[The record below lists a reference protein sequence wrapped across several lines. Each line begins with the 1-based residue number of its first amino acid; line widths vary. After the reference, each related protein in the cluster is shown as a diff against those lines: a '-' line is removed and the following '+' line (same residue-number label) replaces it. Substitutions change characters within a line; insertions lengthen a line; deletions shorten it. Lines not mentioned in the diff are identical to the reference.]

1 MIIIY
6 NIKQIYQNRGE
17 MMMNKYYSIVSQFV
31 LMFFVWIG
39 VQYVLFEPLHYWKT
53 VIGSAIFSLIFV
65 IGWHIMLTKIER
77 KIQSD
82 RNQQNSVE

>member
-6 NIKQIYQNRGE
+6 NIKQIYQNCGE

-53 VIGSAIFSLIFV
+53 VISGVIFSLIFV
-65 IGWHIMLTKIER
+65 ISWHIMLTKIEK
-77 KIQSD
+77 KIKNEQ
-82 RNQQNSVE
+82 

>member
-6 NIKQIYQNRGE
+6 NIKQIYQNHGE

-53 VIGSAIFSLIFV
+53 VIGSVVFSLIFV

-77 KIQSD
+77 KIK
-82 RNQQNSVE
+82 NEQNMNNDTE

>member
-6 NIKQIYQNRGE
+6 NIKQTYQNRGE

-39 VQYVLFEPLHYWKT
+39 VHYVLFEPLHYWKM

-65 IGWHIMLTKIER
+65 IGWHIMLTKIEQ
-77 KIQSD
+77 KIQNEH
-82 RNQQNSVE
+82 NQHNHVE